1 MTNISVGTYDC
12 DRKQFMYRI
21 REIAEMIGRDYKR
34 VWDALRYANELG
46 GLSETGFYNSDRV
59 AKIKTYFAEL
69 DARKAKEQA
78 DILKKA
84 SAKKTSQ
91 QAATMT
97 TYNMARV
104 ADKLGRKFDDVR
116 LAVDRGIT
124 KPFVSGSGRWFNEK
138 NIAELR
144 AYFVGLD
151 TELNEWREAQS
162 KHLTEMTTKGWNR
175 MLEQKQK

>member
-1 MTNISVGTYDC
+1 MNTSMGTYDHET
-12 DRKQFMYRI
+12 KQLRFRI

-59 AKIKTYFAEL
+59 ARIKTYFGEL
-69 DARKAKEQA
+69 DARKAKEQS
-78 DILKKA
+78 DILQKVSAKKA
-84 SAKKTSQ
+84 SQ
-91 QAATMT
+91 QGATMT

-104 ADKLGRKFDDVR
+104 AVKLGRKFDDVR
-116 LAVDRGIT
+116 RAVDRGIT
-124 KPFVSGSGRWFNEK
+124 KPFVSGSGRWFNET
-138 NIAELR
+138 NITELR

-162 KHLTEMTTKGWNR
+162 KHLTEMTVKGWNR